1 MASVTY
7 GKGIMA
13 SVIMA
18 KVLWQIKL
26 SPLNH
31 TIAEILCC
39 VTFYCVLY
47 VLCSTSS
54 SQCKYIYVLYT
65 VYFVLVLCC
74 TRIVYCLEFR
84 VCSPGYVY
92 PIFVLWYISWYNESS
107 QGFIKQRS
115 VFSIYTSNY
124 YPEIRLTRSRI
135 KSDRIY

>member
-39 VTFYCVLY
+39 VMFYCMYY
-47 VLCSTSS
+47 VLCT
-54 SQCKYIYVLYT
+54 
-65 VYFVLVLCC
+65 
-74 TRIVYCLEFR
+74 IVDTNKR
-84 VCSPGYVY
+84 TTG
-92 PIFVLWYISWYNESS
+92 IFGN
-107 QGFIKQRS
+107 FI
-115 VFSIYTSNY
+115 
-124 YPEIRLTRSRI
+124 E
-135 KSDRIY
+135 